1 MTDIGDATKALP
13 PPRLRTRVFFAVWQV
28 FAHLMLPFA
37 LLFFLA
43 RSRKEPLYRRHFYQR
58 FGFGAV
64 GPKGAVWVFATSLGE
79 TRAVS
84 PLIRMMLER
93 GHSVCLT
100 HSSPAGLTEGLRLF
114 DDPRITHRYVPFD
127 FLWSTWL
134 FLSRLRP
141 TIGLIVEGEFWP
153 GHLQMANWLGVPMLH
168 INGNLHQKSL
178 DRARKTRNI
187 RMDILT
193 RFHAIL
199 TKSEGHRQRYL
210 AAGVEPKRIL
220 IVGELKF
227 DQWIEPIHLEDG
239 NRLRAD
245 WSSDRNIFLIASSV
259 TDEEQPLIGLVRQL
273 LALDKPPRVIWAP
286 RSPQRFSSV
295 VEQLE
300 ECGISTSRRSECL
313 DEDRK
318 GVIPADADVL
328 VADSIGEM
336 NVWYQMADLVFVG
349 GTIDDKGGH
358 NVSEPLMLARPVV
371 VGPSIYG
378 ISFPAT
384 DADRDGAVRIL
395 PDIESIRDNVTRLQL
410 DKSALDAFA
419 KDAKSFAL
427 RHVGASARTMQVIEK
442 VIETNGLE
450 AR

>member
-1 MTDIGDATKALP
+1 VTDTGDATKPLP

-58 FGFGAV
+58 FGFGTV

-84 PLIRMMLER
+84 PLIRMLLDR
-93 GHSVCLT
+93 GHAVCLT
-100 HSSPAGLTEGLRLF
+100 HSSPAGLTEGRRLF

-141 TIGLIVEGEFWP
+141 SIGLVVEGEFWP

-210 AAGVEPKRIL
+210 AAGVEPERIL

-227 DQWIEPIHLEDG
+227 DQWIEPGHLEDG
-239 NRLRAD
+239 KRLRAA
-245 WSSDRNIFLIASSV
+245 WSPDRNVFLIASSV
-259 TDEEQPLIGLVRQL
+259 ADEEQALLDLVRQL
-273 LALDKPPRVIWAP
+273 LAHEKPPRIIWAP
-286 RSPQRFSSV
+286 RSPQRFASV
-295 VEQLE
+295 AERLE
-300 ECGISTSRRSECL
+300 ENGIRVARRSRSL
-313 DEDRK
+313 DESRQGD
-318 GVIPADADVL
+318 IPADADVL

-349 GTIDDKGGH
+349 GTIADKGGH
-358 NVSEPLMLARPVV
+358 NVSEPLALARPVV

-378 ISFPAT
+378 ITFPAI

-395 PDIESIRDNVTRLQL
+395 PDIDTIKDQVTRLL
-410 DKSALDAFA
+410 SDKSALDAFTN
-419 KDAKSFAL
+419 DAKSFAQ
-427 RHVGASARTMQVIEK
+427 RHVGATERTMCIIEQVIE
-442 VIETNGLE
+442 TQGPG